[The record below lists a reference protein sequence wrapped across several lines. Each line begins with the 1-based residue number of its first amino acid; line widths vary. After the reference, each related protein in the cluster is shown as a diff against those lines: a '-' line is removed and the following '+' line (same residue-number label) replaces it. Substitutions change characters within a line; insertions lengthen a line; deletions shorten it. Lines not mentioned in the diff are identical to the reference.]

1 MEFLALCVFEG
12 SKEAENPPF
21 PSDYISEDFC
31 GFSRELV
38 LPDGL
43 VESHFRTEPQEAGVL
58 SPNGWTNIEP
68 QILGNINQCEHSL
81 KTSPQH

>member
-1 MEFLALCVFEG
+1 MLFHLEFLALCVFEG

-38 LPDGL
+38 LPDATKAL
-43 VESHFRTEPQEAGVL
+43 VVNTELPFIFTFKIIIKMTEFKVL
-58 SPNGWTNIEP
+58 GIIVM
-68 QILGNINQCEHSL
+68 QIGKS
-81 KTSPQH
+81 